1 MFFYLQTRRQ
11 TSSTAPDLSENEF
24 KKEKERLTTELHLI
38 TQKRNEQRDHLIAF
52 KEGSMNK
59 RYALLQTLLCQSG
72 VFNVSL
78 ILSFE
83 GGGFYEAV
91 PPDRPYA
98 QPHVHECFIAERQ
111 NLKLGQ
117 EGDEKWTL
125 LLPPVEKKDLYSE

>member
-1 MFFYLQTRRQ
+1 M
-11 TSSTAPDLSENEF
+11 
-24 KKEKERLTTELHLI
+24 
-38 TQKRNEQRDHLIAF
+38 RNEQRDHLIDF
-52 KEGSMNK
+52 KESSNYN
-59 RYALLQTLLCQSG
+59 RYALLQTLWCQSG

-91 PPDRPYA
+91 PPDCPYA

>member
-11 TSSTAPDLSENEF
+11 TSSTAPDLSKNEF
-24 KKEKERLTTELHLI
+24 KKEKERLTTELHFI

-83 GGGFYEAV
+83 GGGFYEAL
-91 PPDRPYA
+91 PPDPPYA
-98 QPHVHECFIAERQ
+98 QLHIHKMLLSGEAEPEAWSGGR
-111 NLKLGQ
+111 
-117 EGDEKWTL
+117 
-125 LLPPVEKKDLYSE
+125 